1 MEKYIIG
8 IVDDDATDIGS
19 VYISIEKNL
28 PDNVEVELKTYL
40 DNERELDIDKLT
52 EEILED
58 IEENKI
64 ITLIIDEKIIGD
76 YTEIKGS
83 TLYDI
88 VSQEVNKF
96 PIIIL
101 TNWGEDA
108 EKNYLVDPD
117 KIYEKGDFFGFDTE
131 KGKALVKNIFVN
143 AKRYKDTR
151 KNLEKRMKELEDK
164 IAEDGTSGH
173 VDEINEIA
181 EVADKLASLK
191 PMQDNPI
198 EKSMKTDELEKA
210 LEILKEANNI
220 LE

>member
-1 MEKYIIG
+1 M
-8 IVDDDATDIGS
+8 
-19 VYISIEKNL
+19 
-28 PDNVEVELKTYL
+28 
-40 DNERELDIDKLT
+40 
-52 EEILED
+52 
-58 IEENKI
+58 
-64 ITLIIDEKIIGD
+64 
-76 YTEIKGS
+76 
-83 TLYDI
+83 YDI